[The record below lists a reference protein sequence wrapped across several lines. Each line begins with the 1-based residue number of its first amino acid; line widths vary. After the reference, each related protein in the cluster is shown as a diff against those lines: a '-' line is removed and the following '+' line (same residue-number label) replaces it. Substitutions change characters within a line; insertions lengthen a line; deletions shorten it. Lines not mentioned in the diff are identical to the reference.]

1 MYIVLS
7 VLCKTET
14 RNWWRWVYVKMRLR
28 IEGSAVHSVRRTREI
43 RNRFSTGFPLEI
55 SKISVLI
62 SLNLFYLRE
71 FSVVSSCHVPSEFST
86 HFPYFPWNFQYWA
99 IYFPCTSF
107 PYMSY
112 WVYKEWPPK
121 TQYWAFLNFT
131 PFYDTQIPYFSFF
144 PSHLLSKGHSLILK
158 FHTVENF
165 VVTYYTLLHV

>member
-1 MYIVLS
+1 MDLAPAS
-7 VLCKTET
+7 VAMDHCSYL
-14 RNWWRWVYVKMRLR
+14 L
-28 IEGSAVHSVRRTREI
+28 HSVRRTREI

-112 WVYKEWPPK
+112 WVYFTDLHILLLQRTKRHEISHTSIYSYYRIHKDMRFSTPPYTFTTEDTK
-121 TQYWAFLNFT
+121 TWDFT
-131 PFYDTQIPYFSFF
+131 QLHILLLQRTQRHEI
-144 PSHLLSKGHSLILK
+144 
-158 FHTVENF
+158 
-165 VVTYYTLLHV
+165 